1 MLSFYRNQNLCDSIS
16 EAIWTWQ
23 SYPLHVFCWF
33 QRNKVDITIV
43 AQHVR
48 DLFTAAAE
56 RPSQRRDWNASA
68 IWNHEFSNTNLEIF
82 FLRCMAYQT
91 GIYEMTYKSA
101 QS

>member
-23 SYPLHVFCWF
+23 TYPLHVFCSF
-33 QRNKVDITIV
+33 QRNKDDITIV

-48 DLFTAAAE
+48 DLFTTAASE
-56 RPSQRRDWNASA
+56 R
-68 IWNHEFSNTNLEIF
+68 
-82 FLRCMAYQT
+82 MAYQT
-91 GIYEMTYKSA
+91 GTYEMTYKSA